1 MKYHALFVI
10 CEKAAKFEIVLC
22 CKLWVALKGLKYLS
36 TFQAMSKLW
45 ENGRIEVEDNMD
57 LARDINAAMYNILC
71 SLPSQ
76 QDPLIPFYGLSPGTS
91 SAFVVC

>member
-1 MKYHALFVI
+1 MLASFNADFHFLKYH
-10 CEKAAKFEIVLC
+10 C
-22 CKLWVALKGLKYLS
+22 

-76 QDPLIPFYGLSPGTS
+76 QDPLIPFYGLSPGTTKV
-91 SAFVVC
+91 ACFCRLL

>member
-1 MKYHALFVI
+1 MLASFNSDFHFLKYH
-10 CEKAAKFEIVLC
+10 
-22 CKLWVALKGLKYLS
+22 S

-76 QDPLIPFYGLSPGTS
+76 QDPLIPFYGLSPGT
-91 SAFVVC
+91 AKVACFCRLL